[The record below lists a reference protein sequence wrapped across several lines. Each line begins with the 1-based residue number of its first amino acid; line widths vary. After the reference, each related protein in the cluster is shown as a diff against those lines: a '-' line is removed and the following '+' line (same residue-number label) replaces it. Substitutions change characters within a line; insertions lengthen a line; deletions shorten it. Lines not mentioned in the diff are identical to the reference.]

1 MASPR
6 KRDDNWV
13 DGLRGVASFVV
24 VTGHICTTF
33 VPFLHNPTAKEGAGP
48 LFFQLPFF
56 RLIVG
61 GRAAVAIFFIITGF
75 VNSLNPIKNAR
86 ANNTS
91 GALVNLARSTFTR
104 TGRLVIPTA
113 IATCIAWLLSQ
124 LNAFH
129 MASRIDALWIR
140 AGAHPPDASLREAFM
155 KLIRALILF
164 WHSGPGEYDG
174 THWTLVY
181 FLQGSFRVYLAL
193 LAMMLLTPRYWRLIT
208 IFLYSWSW
216 CIGDYIVGINIFA
229 GLLLAQLQVDMGSR
243 ATSLLP
249 KPVPSLIIIIGLFMC
264 SYPQEHVEWA
274 YWSRTMRES
283 MEQIVPERTDINRYW
298 VSVGTTTLM
307 IGIFFSRN
315 ARKVLTHPVFNFLG
329 RASFPVYLL
338 HNTLM
343 RTVLVWMAYG
353 YAAATNPLSDAQ
365 GNIIQLS
372 RSGPFAFVFILPIF
386 YAILYAVAYAWVL
399 YVDPLCAK
407 VVDWMKNLMFREEER
422 QPQTEKSTPLTAV
435 VA

>member
-13 DGLRGVASFVV
+13 DGLRGAASFVV
-24 VTGHICTTF
+24 VTGHICTAF
-33 VPFLHNPTAKEGAGP
+33 VPFLHNPTAKEGGGP
-48 LFFQLPFF
+48 LFFQLPYF

-91 GALVNLARSTFTR
+91 VALSNLARSTFTR
-104 TGRLVIPTA
+104 SGRLVMPTA
-113 IATCIAWLLSQ
+113 VATCIAWLLAQ
-124 LNAFH
+124 LDAFH
-129 MASRIDALWIR
+129 MASRIDAGWIQG
-140 AGAHPPDASLREAFM
+140 GAHASFSEALL
-155 KLIRALILF
+155 KLLRALTLF
-164 WHSGPGEYDG
+164 WHSGPGEYDA

-193 LAMMLLTPRYWRLIT
+193 LAMMLLTTRYWRVVT
-208 IFLYSWSW
+208 TFLYIWCW

-229 GLLLAQLQVDMGSR
+229 GILLAQLQVDIGSR

-264 SYPQEHVEWA
+264 SFPQEHAEWA
-274 YWSRTMRES
+274 YWSRTMKES
-283 MEQIVPERTDINRYW
+283 MEQTTPVRTDTSRYW

-315 ARKVLTHPVFNFLG
+315 ARKILTHPVFNFLG
-329 RASFPVYLL
+329 RVSFPVYLL

-343 RTVLVWMAYG
+343 RTVLVWLLYAH
-353 YAAATNPLSDAQ
+353 AAATTPKSDAQ
-365 GNIIQLS
+365 GNVIQLIRPS
-372 RSGPFAFVFILPIF
+372 TFAFVFILPTF
-386 YAILYAVAYAWVL
+386 YAILYAVAFAWTL

-407 VVDWMKNLMFREEER
+407 AVDFMKNVMFREEER
-422 QPQTEKSTPLTAV
+422 QPPAEKSIPLTAV